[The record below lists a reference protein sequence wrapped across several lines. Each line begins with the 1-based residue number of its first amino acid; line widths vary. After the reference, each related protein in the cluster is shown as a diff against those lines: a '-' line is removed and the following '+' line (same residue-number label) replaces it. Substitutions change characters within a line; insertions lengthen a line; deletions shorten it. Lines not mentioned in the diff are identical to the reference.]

1 MAFFFKADTIEPA
14 DSKVHVLNYRNFDR
28 FVKRNPLILMEF
40 YAPWC
45 GHCQQLAPQYR
56 EAAKKLASA
65 DLAEGIKTSL
75 DQADLSL
82 RQQIYA
88 NSKIDAVIDH
98 ECAKKIKKRVKENK
112 RLVSKIKR
120 FMKKQITF
128 TKFLLDSSFRMD
140 VARTW
145 WTYSLAGRAS
155 LIGLHWIACVEHQ
168 RKKKKKKE
176 RKKTEELIYIST
188 QTRQQVHSVVLMVL
202 QLYWLH

>member
-1 MAFFFKADTIEPA
+1 MLKYQNTVCCSFNVTCNFVVRYTTNLCFSLYSFKADTIEPA

-145 WTYSLAGRAS
+145 
-155 LIGLHWIACVEHQ
+155 
-168 RKKKKKKE
+168 
-176 RKKTEELIYIST
+176 
-188 QTRQQVHSVVLMVL
+188 
-202 QLYWLH
+202 